1 MIGVAMFIHIYT
13 YIYTYIY
20 MFIIFTPMMAF
31 ILMLISL
38 NIVCKAIVHHPQTH
52 HINGFYKPSSDI
64 GGSSFL
70 FVPLFKDISF
80 HVFFVCEN
88 MSFIAEQNFW
98 MASDGRWCSKISGRS
113 TLFMSHSWSGWWF
126 GTFGWFFH
134 SVENFIIPTD
144 FHIFRGLVYHQPV
157 ILWHFLWPC
166 SISMPWAGHSM

>member
-1 MIGVAMFIHIYT
+1 MYIYIYIYIYWCYYKTILFTFSYLLHNHKMIGVAMFIHIYIHIYT

-88 MSFIAEQNFW
+88 MSFIAEQNF
-98 MASDGRWCSKISGRS
+98 
-113 TLFMSHSWSGWWF
+113 
-126 GTFGWFFH
+126 
-134 SVENFIIPTD
+134 
-144 FHIFRGLVYHQPV
+144 
-157 ILWHFLWPC
+157 
-166 SISMPWAGHSM
+166 